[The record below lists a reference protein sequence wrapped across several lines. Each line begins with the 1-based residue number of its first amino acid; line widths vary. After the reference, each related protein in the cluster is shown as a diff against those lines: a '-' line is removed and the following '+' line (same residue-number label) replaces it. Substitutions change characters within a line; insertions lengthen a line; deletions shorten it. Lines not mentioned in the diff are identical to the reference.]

1 MSSRPKNRTTVGD
14 AVDLFVSTPETDFT
28 APKPAAKTG
37 KRGRPK
43 KAKTVSKGVSV
54 YFTAEEKAALEAE
67 AEKVGLSVA
76 SFVRVQIKKDL
87 GI

>member
-1 MSSRPKNRTTVGD
+1 MSHRPTTTTVGD
-14 AVDLFVSTPETDFT
+14 AVSAFTNTPEKNTKK
-28 APKPAAKTG
+28 AG
-37 KRGRPK
+37 SSNKRGRPK